1 MSSTLKEK
9 WYCTKPQLPD
19 FFSNL
24 ELLSKCY
31 EYSYILLWNE
41 YRNKRIEIKMLRS
54 IDINIWLHE
63 VNKFAEHDLLSMFS
77 FFIYFVLL

>member
-19 FFSNL
+19 FFPNL

-31 EYSYILLWNE
+31 EYWYILLWNE
-41 YRNKRIEIKMLRS
+41 YRSKRIEIKMLRS
-54 IDINIWLHE
+54 TYDYR
-63 VNKFAEHDLLSMFS
+63 S
-77 FFIYFVLL
+77 